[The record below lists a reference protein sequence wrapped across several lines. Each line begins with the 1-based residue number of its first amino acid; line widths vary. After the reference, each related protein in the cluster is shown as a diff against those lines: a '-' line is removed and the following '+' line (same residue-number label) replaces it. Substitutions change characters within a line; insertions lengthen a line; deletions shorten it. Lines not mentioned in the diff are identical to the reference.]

1 MLVNATEMLIK
12 ARDGHYGVPQFNINN
27 LEWTKAVLTACEEMK
42 SPVILGVSEGAGKYM
57 TGFKTVAAM
66 VSAMVDS
73 MGITVPV
80 ALHLDHGTY
89 EGCKACVEA
98 GFSSIMFDGS
108 HYSIEENVEKT
119 KELVALAHAKGLS
132 IEAEVGSIGGEW
144 AIIGLARS
152 GYAVPA
158 NYYEDYYARVEK
170 YVKNCS
176 GVLHERKYTEYSR
189 VVLALTAIGRDP
201 SNVLGY
207 NLLMPLGD
215 FEKTIW
221 QGLNGPIWAL
231 IALDSGNYD
240 IPKNPAAKTQATRQ
254 LYIDEIVKN
263 QKKDGGWSLTDTGDS
278 DVDITAM
285 ALQALAKYQDQKAV
299 KSATDKALDYL
310 SDVQDSKGGY
320 ASWGTTNVE
329 SVAQVVVAL
338 CELGIDLGDSRF
350 VKNGHTLTENLLSF
364 RQSNGGFY
372 HVLDGSDGNNQMSA
386 EQGFYALVAI
396 DRAANGENSLYRMG
410 DVTKNT
416 SKPSTS
422 VNKGNVDASVN
433 VPGVTAPGT
442 TFSDIKNHANKA
454 AIEELASRGIING
467 MGKGTF
473 MPNKTMTRAEFAA
486 IVTRALGLAAKDTKA
501 FTDVPSSKWYAGY
514 IGTANSSGIV
524 NGVGSG
530 KFNPDGT
537 ITRQEAAAMVA
548 RAAKLCGLDTAMD
561 AAATKDML
569 AQFGDYRSVASWAK
583 EPMAFCY
590 SVNILDQ
597 SDLNIESTK
606 AILRCEIAQMLYNM
620 LTAAELI

>member
-1 MLVNATEMLIK
+1 MRRIK
-12 ARDGHYGVPQFNINN
+12 RISAWILTLAILLTLTVPALAASGVQN
-27 LEWTKAVLTACEEMK
+27 EVQG
-42 SPVILGVSEGAGKYM
+42 S
-57 TGFKTVAAM
+57 AAYM
-66 VSAMVDS
+66 VSAVKS
-73 MGITVPV
+73 P
-80 ALHLDHGTY
+80 
-89 EGCKACVEA
+89 
-98 GFSSIMFDGS
+98 
-108 HYSIEENVEKT
+108 
-119 KELVALAHAKGLS
+119 
-132 IEAEVGSIGGEW
+132 EVGSIGGEW

-152 GYAVPA
+152 GYTVPT

-189 VVLALTAIGRDP
+189 VILALTAIGRDP
-201 SNVLGY
+201 SKVAGY

-221 QGLNGPIWAL
+221 QGMNGPIWAL

-254 LYIDEIVKN
+254 LYIDEIVTN

-396 DRAANGENSLYRMG
+396 NRAENGKNSLYRMG
-410 DVTKNT
+410 DVIKATT
-416 SKPSTS
+416 KPSTT
-422 VNKGNVDASVN
+422 VKKGSADASVS
-433 VPGVTAPGT
+433 VPAVTAPGT
-442 TFSDIKNHANKA
+442 TFSDVKNHANKA
-454 AIEELASRGIING
+454 AIEALASRGIITG
-467 MGKGTF
+467 MGQGTF

-597 SDLNIESTK
+597 RDLNIEPTK

-620 LTAAELI
+620 LSAAELI

>member
-1 MLVNATEMLIK
+1 MRRIK
-12 ARDGHYGVPQFNINN
+12 RISAWILTLAILLTLTVPALAASGVQN
-27 LEWTKAVLTACEEMK
+27 EVQG
-42 SPVILGVSEGAGKYM
+42 S
-57 TGFKTVAAM
+57 AAYM
-66 VSAMVDS
+66 VSAVKS
-73 MGITVPV
+73 P
-80 ALHLDHGTY
+80 
-89 EGCKACVEA
+89 
-98 GFSSIMFDGS
+98 
-108 HYSIEENVEKT
+108 
-119 KELVALAHAKGLS
+119 
-132 IEAEVGSIGGEW
+132 EVGSIGGEW

-152 GYAVPA
+152 GYTVPT

-189 VVLALTAIGRDP
+189 VILALTAIGRDP
-201 SNVLGY
+201 SKVAGY

-231 IALDSGNYD
+231 IALDSGNYE

-338 CELGIDLGDSRF
+338 CELGVSLDDSRF
-350 VKNGHTLTENLLSF
+350 VKSGHTLTENLLSF

-372 HVLDGSDGNNQMSA
+372 HVLDGSDGNNQMSS

-396 DRAANGENSLYRMG
+396 DRAANGQNSLYRMS
-410 DVTKNT
+410 DAAKNT
-416 SKPSTS
+416 SKPATS
-422 VNKGNVDASVN
+422 VSKGNVDASVS

-473 MPNKTMTRAEFAA
+473 APNKTMTRAEFAA

-548 RAAKLCGLDTAMD
+548 RAAKLCGLDLSMD
-561 AAATKDML
+561 EAATKDML

-583 EPMAFCY
+583 KPMAFCY

-597 SDLNIESTK
+597 SDLNIEPTK

-620 LTAAELI
+620 LSAAELI

>member
-1 MLVNATEMLIK
+1 MKQIRKFAALILVISVLFSLA
-12 ARDGHYGVPQFNINN
+12 VPAF
-27 LEWTKAVLTACEEMK
+27 
-42 SPVILGVSEGAGKYM
+42 
-57 TGFKTVAAM
+57 AASSVQNELQGSAAFM
-66 VSAMVDS
+66 VSAV
-73 MGITVPV
+73 
-80 ALHLDHGTY
+80 
-89 EGCKACVEA
+89 KAP
-98 GFSSIMFDGS
+98 
-108 HYSIEENVEKT
+108 
-119 KELVALAHAKGLS
+119 
-132 IEAEVGSIGGEW
+132 EVGSIGGEW

-152 GYAVPA
+152 GYTVPT

-189 VVLALTAIGRDP
+189 VILALTAIGRDP
-201 SNVLGY
+201 SKVAGY

-231 IALDSGNYD
+231 IALDSGNYE

-254 LYIDEIVKN
+254 LYIDEILN
-263 QKKDGGWSLTDTGDS
+263 SQMKDGGWSLTGTGES

-299 KSATDKALDYL
+299 KTATDSALTWL
-310 SDVQDSKGGY
+310 SKNQDSKGGY
-320 ASWGTTNVE
+320 ASWGTSNVE
-329 SVAQVVVAL
+329 SVAQVIVAL
-338 CELGIDLGDSRF
+338 CELGMNLNDSRF

-396 DRAANGENSLYRMG
+396 DRAENGKNSLYRMG
-410 DVTKNT
+410 DVKKATT
-416 SKPSTS
+416 KPSTT
-422 VNKGNVDASVN
+422 VKKGSADASVS
-433 VPGVTAPGT
+433 VPAVTAPGT
-442 TFSDIKNHANKA
+442 TFSDVKNHANKA
-454 AIEELASRGIING
+454 AIEALASRGIING
-467 MGKGTF
+467 MGQGTF

-486 IVTRALGLAAKDTKA
+486 IVTRSLGLTAKDTKV
-501 FTDVPSSKWYAGY
+501 FSDVPSSKWYAGY

-597 SDLNIESTK
+597 SDLNIEPTK

>member
-1 MLVNATEMLIK
+1 MKQIRKFAALILAFSVLFSLAVPAFAASSVQSEM
-12 ARDGHYGVPQFNINN
+12 N
-27 LEWTKAVLTACEEMK
+27 K
-42 SPVILGVSEGAGKYM
+42 S
-57 TGFKTVAAM
+57 AAYM
-66 VSAMVDS
+66 VSAV
-73 MGITVPV
+73 
-80 ALHLDHGTY
+80 
-89 EGCKACVEA
+89 KAPE
-98 GFSSIMFDGS
+98 I
-108 HYSIEENVEKT
+108 
-119 KELVALAHAKGLS
+119 
-132 IEAEVGSIGGEW
+132 GSIGGEW
-144 AIIGLARS
+144 AVLGLARS
-152 GYAVPA
+152 GYSVPA
-158 NYYEDYYARVEK
+158 NYYDDYYARVEK

-189 VVLALTAIGRDP
+189 VILALTAIGRDS
-201 SNVLGY
+201 SNVAGY
-207 NLLMPLGD
+207 NLLTPLGD

-254 LYIDEIVKN
+254 LYIDEILNN
-263 QKKDGGWSLTDTGDS
+263 QMKDGGWSLTGTGDS
-278 DVDITAM
+278 DVDISAM

-299 KSATDKALDYL
+299 KTATDKALTWL
-310 SDVQDSKGGY
+310 SKNQDSKGGF

-329 SVAQVVVAL
+329 SVAQVIVAL
-338 CELGIDLGDSRF
+338 CELGMDLNDSRF

-364 RQSNGGFY
+364 RQANGGFY

-396 DRAANGENSLYRMG
+396 DRAENSKNSLYRMG

-416 SKPSTS
+416 AKPSTT
-422 VNKGNVDASVN
+422 VKKGSADASVS
-433 VPGVTAPGT
+433 VPAVSAPGT
-442 TFSDIKNHANKA
+442 TFSDVKNHANQT
-454 AIEELASRGIING
+454 AIEALASRGIING
-467 MGKGTF
+467 MGQGTF

-486 IVTRALGLAAKDTKA
+486 IVTRALGLAAKDTKV
-501 FTDVPSSKWYAGY
+501 FSDVPSSKWYAGY

-524 NGVGSG
+524 NGVGNG
-530 KFNPDGT
+530 KFNPEGT

-561 AAATKDML
+561 AAATRDML
-569 AQFGDYRSVASWAK
+569 AQFGDYRSVASRAK

-590 SVNILDQ
+590 SANILDQ
-597 SDLNIESTK
+597 SELNIEPTK

>member
-1 MLVNATEMLIK
+1 MRRIK
-12 ARDGHYGVPQFNINN
+12 RIVWILTLAILLTLTVPALAASGVQN
-27 LEWTKAVLTACEEMK
+27 EVQG
-42 SPVILGVSEGAGKYM
+42 S
-57 TGFKTVAAM
+57 AAYM
-66 VSAMVDS
+66 VSAV
-73 MGITVPV
+73 
-80 ALHLDHGTY
+80 
-89 EGCKACVEA
+89 KAP
-98 GFSSIMFDGS
+98 
-108 HYSIEENVEKT
+108 
-119 KELVALAHAKGLS
+119 
-132 IEAEVGSIGGEW
+132 EVGSIGGEW

-152 GYAVPA
+152 GYTVPA

-201 SNVLGY
+201 SKVAGY
-207 NLLMPLGD
+207 NLLTPLGD
-215 FEKTIW
+215 FDKTIW

-231 IALDSGNYD
+231 IALDSGNYE

-254 LYIDEIVKN
+254 LYIDEILNN
-263 QKKDGGWSLTDTGDS
+263 QMKDGGWSLTGTGDS

-299 KSATDKALDYL
+299 KTATDKALTYL
-310 SDVQDSKGGY
+310 SNVQDRKGGF

-329 SVAQVVVAL
+329 SVAQVVVAF
-338 CELGIDLGDSRF
+338 CELGMDLNDSRF
-350 VKNGHTLTENLLSF
+350 VKNGHGLVENLLSF

-372 HVLDGSDGNNQMSA
+372 HVMDGSDGNNQMSA

-396 DRAANGENSLYRMG
+396 DRAENGKNSLYRMG
-410 DVTKNT
+410 DVVKNN
-416 SKPSTS
+416 SKPNTNI
-422 VNKGNVDASVN
+422 NKSKADPSVN
-433 VPGVTAPGT
+433 VPDVTAPGT
-442 TFSDIKNHANKA
+442 TFSDVKNHANQT
-454 AIEELASRGIING
+454 AIEQLASRGIING

-473 MPNKTMTRAEFAA
+473 APNKTMTRAEFAA
-486 IVTRALGLAAKDTKA
+486 IVTRALGLPAKDTKA

-561 AAATKDML
+561 AASIKDML
-569 AQFGDYRSVASWAK
+569 AQFGDYRGVASWAK
-583 EPMAFCY
+583 EPLAFCY
-590 SVNILDQ
+590 AAGILDQ
-597 SDLNIESTK
+597 SDLNIEPTK

-620 LTAAELI
+620 LVTSELI